1 MAVQTVFNDNLDPS
15 QPNLSSRFVDATA
28 FYIAAPLISSELEI
42 DVYLQVYFPTN
53 ADERVRNLALGKI
66 SEQSILLNV
75 TDTESVIAIPSEFV
89 GTGLEMALLFLASS
103 TTYLEAYAIGKN
115 CTLCGIQQQ
124 IESVE
129 NKLNSIESVV
139 NDLANNSSAVSDVL
153 DLILNLI
160 LTSVGVPVPIAG
172 ISTIQ
177 QQFFGLQ

>member
-1 MAVQTVFNDNLDPS
+1 MAVQTVFSSNLDS
-15 QPNLSSRFVDATA
+15 AAPNLSSRFVDATA
-28 FYIAAPLISSELEI
+28 FYIDAPLINSELEI
-42 DVYLQVYFPTN
+42 DVFLQVYFSTG
-53 ADERVRNLALGKI
+53 AGERVRNLALGKI

-75 TDTESVIAIPSEFV
+75 TDTESVVAIPSEFV

-103 TTYLEAYAIGKN
+103 TTYLEAYAIGKD

-129 NKLNSIESVV
+129 NKVNSIESVV

-160 LTSVGVPVPIAG
+160 LTSIGVPANIIPA
-172 ISTIQ
+172 STIQ